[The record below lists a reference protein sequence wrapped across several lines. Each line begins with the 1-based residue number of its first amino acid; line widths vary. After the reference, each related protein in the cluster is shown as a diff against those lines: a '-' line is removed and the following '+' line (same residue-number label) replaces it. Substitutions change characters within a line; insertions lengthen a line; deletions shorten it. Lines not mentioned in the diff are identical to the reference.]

1 MTKRTFSKAIWKLA
15 VLLLAVMLVAVGCG
29 GGGGSSSSGGGSS
42 GSGGSSSGGGSGGG
56 SSSGGSGGGSSSGGS
71 GGGSAQPQGTL
82 KLGVILSFTGSF
94 APLAED
100 IRNGLDLFLEEH
112 DYTIAGRKVEVQ
124 YEDDEADPQTALR
137 KYHQLKDSYKADIF
151 VGPIPSNV
159 LYALRDQVDADKE
172 LLIVANAAGDRASW
186 DLKSDYVHRVFM
198 SNWQSGAAGGEW
210 LANNLGKRAYIV
222 YVNYAAGQE
231 AIGAFRDSFTEAG
244 GEIVGEAAP
253 DLGTNDFGAYLTKIP
268 QANPDFVYAVLPGTD
283 AIRFLQQ
290 YQEFGLKDKFP
301 LAAWHEFGNS
311 LVTDP
316 AGDASLDVYSVLNYS
331 TKLQHDLNKKFV
343 ESYQKKYNELPSVFS
358 VEGYDVGTII
368 KTAVEQAGSVETE
381 DLVKVIKGMTYESP
395 RGVIKM
401 DDRTNNPIQDF
412 YIGKNVKENGMI
424 MQEVLHVIPQV
435 TMPPEPPKR

>member
-1 MTKRTFSKAIWKLA
+1 MRKKASLVLA
-15 VLLLAVMLVAVGCG
+15 FALALSMVLAAC
-29 GGGGSSSSGGGSS
+29 
-42 GSGGSSSGGGSGGG
+42 SGGGSGG
-56 SSSGGSGGGSSSGGS
+56 SGGSGGGGSGGS
-71 GGGSAQPQGTL
+71 GGSAAQPQGTL
-82 KLGVILSFTGSF
+82 KLGVLLSFTGSF

-100 IRNGLDLFLEEH
+100 IKNGLDLFLEEH
-112 DYTIAGRKVEVQ
+112 NYTIGNYKVEVQ
-124 YEDDEADPQTALR
+124 YEDDEADPQVALR

-210 LANNLGKRAYIV
+210 LANNLGKRAFLV

-231 AIGAFRDSFTEAG
+231 AIAAFKDSFTAAG
-244 GEIVGEAAP
+244 GQILAEAAP
-253 DLGTNDFGAYLTKIP
+253 DLGTNDFAPYLTQIP
-268 QANPDFVYAVLPGTD
+268 QTNPDFVYAVLPGTD

-290 YQEFGLKDKFP
+290 YQEFGLKDRFP

-316 AGDASLDVYSVLNYS
+316 AGEASLGVYSVLNYS
-331 TKLQHDLNKKFV
+331 TKLTHDLNKRFV
-343 ESYQKKYNELPSVFS
+343 EAYQKKYNELPSVFS
-358 VEGYDVGTII
+358 VEGYDTGTII
-368 KTAVEQAGSVETE
+368 KTAVEQTGSLEPD
-381 DLVKVIKGMTYESP
+381 DLIKVIKGMTYESP

-401 DDRTNNPIQDF
+401 DERTNNPIQDF
-412 YIGKNVKENGMI
+412 YIGRNVLENGII
-424 MQEVLHVIPQV
+424 MQEVLHTIPQV
-435 TMPPEPPKR
+435 TMPPEPPNR